1 MHSETNVGENLIVHK
16 KKNRRISLLLATILL
31 IACIFPR
38 NAASAASVGDATIS
52 AAGAIVLDV
61 ETGMTI
67 YEHNADVMR
76 APASMT
82 KLMTVYL
89 VYEAIAAGRIGFDTI
104 VPITQYAADFSRQ
117 AGETNVPLSRSGRYT
132 VDELLDVVLVMSAGG
147 AAVALAELVGGSRSA
162 FYRMMN
168 NKAAQWGV
176 DAIYY
181 SASGGSTHT
190 RLSPRAQATLAR
202 NFVLDYPEVLEKTSK
217 SSVTFGGRR
226 YESTNQL
233 LGVYEGI
240 DGLKTG
246 THSMAGACFT
256 GTAQR
261 GGTRLVTVVM
271 GSTSAR
277 RFSDTTTLLDYG
289 FAAMEE
295 LRSDREAQE
304 LAELEARKV
313 PPIASPVYVDGV
325 ETDFEAYLIEDR
337 NYFRIRDLAYALDGT
352 PAQFNVEWDD
362 ETRSIVFTSGARYIA
377 NGTEMAGRNDERKLP
392 EPTTARIS
400 VDGSQVVFN
409 AYSIEG
415 NNFFAL
421 RDIADT
427 FDFGVAWNEET
438 RAIYIETGA

>member
-1 MHSETNVGENLIVHK
+1 MRSVTNGRGNSNINK
-16 KKNRRISLLLATILL
+16 TRIRRISLFLASILM
-31 IACIFPR
+31 IACICPQGT
-38 NAASAASVGDATIS
+38 ASAATVGDATIS

-61 ETGMTI
+61 ETGMTL

-89 VYEAIAAGRIGFDTI
+89 VYEAIANGRIGFDTI

-132 VDELLDVVLVMSAGG
+132 VDELLDVILVMSAGG

-168 NKAAQWGV
+168 DKAAQLGM

-190 RLSPRAQATLAR
+190 RVSPRAMATLAR
-202 NFVLDYPEVLEKTSK
+202 NFVINYPEVLEKTSMR
-217 SSVTFGGRR
+217 SVTFGGRR

-246 THSMAGACFT
+246 TQSMAGACFT
-256 GTAQR
+256 GTARR
-261 GGTRLVTVVM
+261 GGVRLVSVVM

-295 LRSDREAQE
+295 YRSDRDTQE
-304 LAELEARKV
+304 LADLEARKV
-313 PPIASPVYVDGV
+313 PPITSPVYVDGA
-325 ETDFEAYLIEDR
+325 EFDFEAYLIEDR
-337 NYFRIRDLAYALDGT
+337 NYFRIRDLAYALNGT
-352 PAQFNVEWDD
+352 PAQFNVEWDS
-362 ETRSIVFTSGARYIA
+362 ETRSIVFTSGAQYTA

-392 EPTTARIS
+392 EPTTAGIV
-400 VDGSQVVFN
+400 VDGIEVVFN
-409 AYSIEG
+409 AYNIEG

-427 FDFGVAWNEET
+427 FDFDVSWDAET
-438 RAIYIETGA
+438 RVIYIETGA